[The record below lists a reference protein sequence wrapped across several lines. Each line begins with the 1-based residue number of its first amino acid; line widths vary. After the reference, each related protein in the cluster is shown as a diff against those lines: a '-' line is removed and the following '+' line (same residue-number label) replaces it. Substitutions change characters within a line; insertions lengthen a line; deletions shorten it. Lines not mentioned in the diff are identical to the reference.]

1 MGGIYRFKK
10 INIGYPI
17 KCGVISDTHSYT
29 LSSTNKA
36 LLHEKYLSNNINY
49 LIHLGD
55 ITHPSVINDFE
66 LMGFKTIL
74 IQGNNDGLLRNPH
87 VIELCSGKYRLG
99 LVHGSGGSYD
109 YVKNRCYRLVENFI
123 QAPVDGIMYGHT
135 HVARDEMINNIRY
148 MNPGSLC
155 APRNDP
161 EGFNQKIPSLATL
174 EINDKGINFRIT
186 FINQSLEQSV
196 HSS

>member
-36 LLHEKYLSNNINY
+36 LLHKKYLSKNINY

-109 YVKNRCYRLVENFI
+109 NIKKRCFRLVDNFI
-123 QAPVDGIMYGHT
+123 KNPVDGIMYGHT
-135 HVARDEMINNIRY
+135 HVARDEIINKTRY

-155 APRNDP
+155 APREDP
-161 EGFNQKIPSLATL
+161 EGINKKIPSLATL
-174 EINDKGINFRIT
+174 EIDDTGINFKIF
-186 FINQSLEQSV
+186 FINQAPVQNAC
-196 HSS
+196 SS